1 MSIRITYI
9 NYTDTALEAI
19 IRNKEDRS
27 IAIKN
32 AIESAGGKFI
42 GFYGLDWTKI

>member
-32 AIESAGGKFI
+32 AIESVLMENLL
-42 GFYGLDWTKI
+42 GFMV